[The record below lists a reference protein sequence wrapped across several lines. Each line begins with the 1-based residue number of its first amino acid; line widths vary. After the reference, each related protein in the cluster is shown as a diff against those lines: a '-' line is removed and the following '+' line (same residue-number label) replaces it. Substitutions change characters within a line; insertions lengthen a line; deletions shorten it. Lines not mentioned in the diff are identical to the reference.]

1 MTGQQL
7 AAYEQYR
14 IAAPWQRFGDGFESP
29 QRIGDNWARETL
41 ASKIADGT
49 FSVVV
54 SPYTNDGHTL
64 YLARN

>member
-14 IAAPWQRFGDGFESP
+14 VAAPWQRFGDGFEAA
-29 QRIGDNWARETL
+29 QRIEDNWRRSEL
-41 ASKIADGT
+41 AEKITNGV
-49 FSVVV
+49 FRVVV
-54 SPYTNDGHTL
+54 SPYTNDGHVP